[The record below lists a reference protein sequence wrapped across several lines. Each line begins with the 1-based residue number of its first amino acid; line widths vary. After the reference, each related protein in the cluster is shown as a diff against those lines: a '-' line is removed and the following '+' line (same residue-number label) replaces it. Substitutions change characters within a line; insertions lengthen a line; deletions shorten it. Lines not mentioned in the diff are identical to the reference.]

1 LYLAPDSVL
10 QRGGHIAPAN
20 RSPRSNSDSAPA
32 HIARYVSASMAVSMF
47 GHAPPLF
54 PLAEALTVQGAMVAP
69 APASASASPSTSATS
84 RQQLPQGSR
93 AGGAAASSGG
103 IGKRSVSRRGLSKFY
118 HKARSFASFD
128 EATLCAMCDDK
139 SVAVLAKHQ
148 PPPPQHRADRDCTGP
163 RYCTNTLIG
172 NASAPTSPH
181 RPQAAHLLPSSHRLR
196 RLGARRT
203 LVVAS
208 PARSLSDPVAAV
220 AEQPCPCPAEGD
232 ADVGLTAV
240 CRALEAA
247 CMSDHPAPTGTTT
260 PSTGAEPQQPSA
272 SVEGWVPPV
281 GAWAFFRPSY
291 IRTPA
296 SLADNPASVEVM
308 QCT

>member
-1 LYLAPDSVL
+1 
-10 QRGGHIAPAN
+10 
-20 RSPRSNSDSAPA
+20 
-32 HIARYVSASMAVSMF
+32 MAVSMF

-139 SVAVLAKHQ
+139 SVA
-148 PPPPQHRADRDCTGP
+148 
-163 RYCTNTLIG
+163 
-172 NASAPTSPH
+172 
-181 RPQAAHLLPSSHRLR
+181 AAHLLPSSHRLR
-196 RLGARRT
+196 RLSARRT